1 MAEKPRTFSKGEFI
15 GGVVAALAVG
25 FFIGSMFMEMRMS
38 AQAPM
43 QAGMSVPGQMPGQ
56 PGQGGG
62 QMPPKGADP
71 HDHAAELAR
80 IAELEMGLAKKPSDQ
95 GGWIELGNLYFDT
108 HQAKQSIRAYE
119 TALGLGKA
127 SPDVWTDLGIM
138 QREDGQPQK
147 ALDAFKNALAI
158 NPRHENAL
166 YNMGVVQLHDTG
178 DKAGAAATWAKLIE
192 VNPNAKTPDGRPLS
206 CIVAEL
212 KK

>member
-1 MAEKPRTFSKGEFI
+1 MADKTRTFGKGELI
-15 GGVVAALAVG
+15 VAVVIALAVG
-25 FFIGSMFMEMRMS
+25 FYGGTVFMELRQPAALKS
-38 AQAPM
+38 QAAQ
-43 QAGMSVPGQMPGQ
+43 QAQSMPGSQ
-56 PGQGGG
+56 
-62 QMPPKGADP
+62 ADG
-71 HDHAAELAR
+71 HDHAGELAR
-80 IAELEMGLAKKPSDQ
+80 IKELETATAANPKDQ
-95 GGWIELGNLYFDT
+95 AQWIELGNLYFDT

-138 QREDGQPQK
+138 QRENGQPQK
-147 ALDAFKNALAI
+147 ALDAFKAALAI

-178 DKAGAAATWAKLIE
+178 DKAGAAATWGRLVE

-206 CIVAEL
+206 GIVAEL